1 MLTFLDYFVIFT
13 AIPYAVSAYLLIHAI
28 RHYFSPLS
36 TIKITQT
43 LEITE
48 LLVTLDS
55 GIFVG
60 GYILYFQQLLENSF
74 TLGGKI
80 PKLYYIPV
88 IFVLCWVPLF
98 ILAVYLKSRMERQV
112 DEDPDLSELL
122 NQTIK

>member
-1 MLTFLDYFVIFT
+1 MLSFLDYYIIFT
-13 AIPYAVSAYLLIHAI
+13 GIPYAVSAYLLIHAI

-55 GIFVG
+55 GIFLG
-60 GYILYFQQLLENSF
+60 GYILYYQQLLKQSL

-80 PKLYYIPV
+80 PNLYYIPA
-88 IFVLCWVPLF
+88 IFVSCWVPLF
-98 ILAVYLKSRMERQV
+98 VLAIYLKFRMERQV